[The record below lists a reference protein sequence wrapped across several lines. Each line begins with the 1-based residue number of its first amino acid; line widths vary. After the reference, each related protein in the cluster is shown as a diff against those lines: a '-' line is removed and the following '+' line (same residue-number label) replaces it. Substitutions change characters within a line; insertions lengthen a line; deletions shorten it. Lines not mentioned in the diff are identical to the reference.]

1 MTGLQDIADRGY
13 KIEVG
18 AGSNKALAL
27 EQWNAENPDHQ
38 INIIYSES
46 DFQIKFQNIADG
58 KTDVAIDDGPILD
71 TLIGQFG
78 LEDELVGNTIDADTQ
93 EFISPHNSTYFLFA
107 KDEKGAALREDVD
120 KALIEIKNDGTLA
133 EILTKYFGK
142 DTSPA
147 DDDLKATPN

>member
-1 MTGLQDIADRGY
+1 M
-13 KIEVG
+13 
-18 AGSNKALAL
+18 
-27 EQWNAENPDHQ
+27 
-38 INIIYSES
+38 
-46 DFQIKFQNIADG
+46 
-58 KTDVAIDDGPILD
+58 
-71 TLIGQFG
+71 IGQFG
-78 LEDELVGNTIDADTQ
+78 LEDELAGNIIDADTQ